1 TRSDGSQL
9 AYVGSANLTKSGAG
23 RHIEA
28 GVVLDTD
35 KKDDPLVLQAVARA
49 IDDWFGSG
57 RPGLYEVASL
67 ADIAALARSQIIDRP
82 RPTLPPRTTRAGR
95 PQARLT
101 VLGSTARTG

>member
-1 TRSDGSQL
+1 MFHPLRVDQRL
-9 AYVGSANLTKSGAG
+9 VIVGSADLTKSGAG
-23 RHIEA
+23 LHIEA

-67 ADIAALARSQIIDRP
+67 ADIAALARSRIIDRP
-82 RPTLPPRTTRAGR
+82 RPTLRRGPRAPVTPRR
-95 PQARLT
+95 D
-101 VLGSTARTG
+101 